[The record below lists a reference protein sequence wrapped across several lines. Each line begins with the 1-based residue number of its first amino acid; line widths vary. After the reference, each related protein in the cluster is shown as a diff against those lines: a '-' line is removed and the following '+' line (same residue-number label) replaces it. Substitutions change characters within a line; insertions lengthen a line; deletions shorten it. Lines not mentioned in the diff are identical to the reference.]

1 MKRGGGDP
9 MKRAGLS
16 AIVVAMLTIGV
27 VGCAHRSSLLAT
39 SKSTPPP
46 IGPPAAAVTMPK
58 VTEKVLSNGLTVL
71 VSEYRSLPIM
81 RFHLLLPGGGAYD
94 PVGKEGI
101 AELTA
106 DVLQQGTARRS
117 AEALALEVEF
127 LGGALGADAGTDFST
142 VEGEFLSKDLDA
154 GLDLFSDIVL
164 HPAFRPDEL
173 RRAQGLALTGI
184 VASREN
190 PSAIAEQCYAR
201 YVYGAHPYGHL
212 SQGTEASLKRLT
224 RPDVLDFYA
233 RHYVPDHAILVM
245 IGDASAADLM
255 AKAESAFGGWK
266 RNGGTLATPPAPT
279 HITGRHILLVDK
291 PDATQTHIRIG
302 NTAIARTDPSYVQA
316 GVTSTILGG
325 GFGARLIDEL
335 RVKRSLT
342 YGAWSGFA
350 ARKAPGDFRM
360 GTFTKVE
367 TTGEAV
373 QVALDVLEKFATGG
387 ATAEEL
393 QRSQSLLTG
402 QFPKQLE
409 TPGAVAGKL
418 AELVGFGLPRS
429 DLEAYPA
436 RVNATTLADVAQIA
450 KRWVPTTD
458 AAIVIVGPAD
468 KIAPQI
474 AEFGTVERT
483 TPTGCEGPK
492 APQAVR

>member
-1 MKRGGGDP
+1 
-9 MKRAGLS
+9 MKRAGL
-16 AIVVAMLTIGV
+16 VVALVTLLAGL
-27 VGCAHRSSLLAT
+27 GCAHRGSLFGP
-39 SKSTPPP
+39 SRSTPPP
-46 IGPPAAAVTMPK
+46 IGSPAAAVTMPK
-58 VTEKVLSNGLTVL
+58 VTEKVLPNGLTVL

-81 RFHLLLPGGGAYD
+81 RFHLLLPGGAAYD
-94 PVGKEGI
+94 PAGKEGI

-106 DVLQQGTARRS
+106 AVLQQGTTKRS
-117 AEALALEVEF
+117 AEELAREVEF
-127 LGGALGADAGTDFST
+127 LGGDLGADAGTDFST

-154 GLDLFSDIVL
+154 GLDLFSDVVL

-173 RRAQGLALTGI
+173 RRAQGLALAGI
-184 VASREN
+184 IAGREN
-190 PSAIAEQCYAR
+190 PSSIAEQCYAR

-224 RPDVLDFYA
+224 RADVLEFYA
-233 RHYVPDHAILVM
+233 RHYAPDHAILVL

-255 AKAESAFGGWK
+255 AKAERTFGGWK
-266 RNGGTLATPPAPT
+266 RSGGTLASPPAPPR
-279 HITGRHILLVDK
+279 IAGRHILLVDK

-302 NTAIARTDPSYVQA
+302 NVAIARTDPTYVQA

-367 TTGEAV
+367 TTGEAL

-393 QRSQSLLTG
+393 ARSQSLLTG

-418 AELVGFGLPRS
+418 AEYAAYGIPRS

-436 RVNATTLADVAQIA
+436 RVNGTTLANVAELA
-450 KRWVPTTD
+450 KRWVPTSD
-458 AAIVIVGPAD
+458 EAIVIVGPAD

-474 AEFGTVERT
+474 AKFGTVERT
-483 TPTGCEGPK
+483 TPTGCEAAN